1 VVGPSACREDRE
13 QRFQGASR
21 STLQRLRGELGF
33 ALEGKA
39 TALQKGQ
46 ESGVVLVGLV
56 AKGLGKRVLGDV
68 LGSLL
73 GVRPSAVAGVDRFR
87 DQQQG
92 PDPVACFPE
101 VLLLWIPGA
110 EAIAVLLLVV
120 MPEKPITTGGC
131 IGVSCWAVAS
141 RNATR
146 IVISRM

>member
-1 VVGPSACREDRE
+1 VGGGPSACREDRE

-39 TALQKGQ
+39 TALQK
-46 ESGVVLVGLV
+46 GLV

>member
-1 VVGPSACREDRE
+1 MRTG
-13 QRFQGASR
+13 SR
-21 STLQRLRGELGF
+21 VSGSQPIDAPDLLGETGLQRLRGELGF

-39 TALQKGQ
+39 TALQKG
-46 ESGVVLVGLV
+46 LV
-56 AKGLGKRVLGDV
+56 AKGLRKRVLGDV